1 MKYREITIHTK
12 VEDLDELIL
21 QLEERGITGLIIN
34 DPRELP
40 ELMENKETYHWDY
53 IDESVIR
60 ELSADPSIT
69 FYLEEGTELASLL
82 DESAL
87 RDADVKAVDDQDW
100 LHRWKDYFE
109 PAPITERFVVKP
121 AWSTYTAGPGEQVID
136 MDPGMAFGTGTHATT
151 RLCLQLME
159 KYLRPGDRV
168 LDVGTGTGILSIAA
182 AMLGSGEVLAVDIDS
197 QAVTVAQDNIAK
209 NHVDLTVRTVLADLT
224 AGIDFRADLV
234 VANLMA
240 DLVVRLSNSVRGH
253 LTEKGI
259 YISSGIIQGKE
270 TSVRAALESS
280 GFEVID
286 ARREG
291 EWWAIAARRI

>member
-60 ELSADPSIT
+60 ELSSDPSIT

-182 AMLGSGEVLAVDIDS
+182 AMLGSGEVLAVDIDP

>member
-1 MKYREITIHTK
+1 VKYREIKIHTK

-60 ELSADPSIT
+60 ELSSDPSIT

-182 AMLGSGEVLAVDIDS
+182 AMLGSGEVLAVDIDP

>member
-12 VEDLDELIL
+12 VEDLDELTL

-60 ELSADPSIT
+60 ELSANPSIT

-182 AMLGSGEVLAVDIDS
+182 AMLGSGEVLAVDIDP

>member
-1 MKYREITIHTK
+1 VKYREITIHTK

-69 FYLEEGTELASLL
+69 FYLEEGIELASLL

-182 AMLGSGEVLAVDIDS
+182 AMLGSGEVLAVDIDP

>member
-1 MKYREITIHTK
+1 MKYREIKIHTK

-182 AMLGSGEVLAVDIDS
+182 AMLGSGEVLAVDIDP

>member
-1 MKYREITIHTK
+1 
-12 VEDLDELIL
+12 
-21 QLEERGITGLIIN
+21 
-34 DPRELP
+34 
-40 ELMENKETYHWDY
+40 
-53 IDESVIR
+53 
-60 ELSADPSIT
+60 
-69 FYLEEGTELASLL
+69 
-82 DESAL
+82 
-87 RDADVKAVDDQDW
+87 
-100 LHRWKDYFE
+100 
-109 PAPITERFVVKP
+109 
-121 AWSTYTAGPGEQVID
+121 
-136 MDPGMAFGTGTHATT
+136 
-151 RLCLQLME
+151 ME
-159 KYLRPGDRV
+159 KYQRPGDRV

-182 AMLGSGEVLAVDIDS
+182 AMLGSGEVLAVDIDP

>member
-1 MKYREITIHTK
+1 VKYREITIHTK

-182 AMLGSGEVLAVDIDS
+182 AMLGSGEVLAVDIDP

>member
-1 MKYREITIHTK
+1 VKYQEITIQTN
-12 VEDLDELIL
+12 LDALDALIL
-21 QLEERGITGLIIN
+21 HLEYRGITDLIVN

-136 MDPGMAFGTGTHATT
+136 MDPGMTFGTGTHATT

-182 AMLGSGEVLAVDIDS
+182 AMLGSGEALAVDIDP

>member
-87 RDADVKAVDDQDW
+87 LDADVKAVDDQDW

-159 KYLRPGDRV
+159 KYLKPGDRV

-182 AMLGSGEVLAVDIDS
+182 AMLGSGEVLAVDIDP

>member
-1 MKYREITIHTK
+1 MKYREIKIHTK

-60 ELSADPSIT
+60 ELSSDPSIT

-182 AMLGSGEVLAVDIDS
+182 AMLGSGEVLAVDIDP

>member
-1 MKYREITIHTK
+1 VKYREITIHTK

-82 DESAL
+82 DESVL

-182 AMLGSGEVLAVDIDS
+182 AMLGSGEVLAVDIDP

>member
-182 AMLGSGEVLAVDIDS
+182 AMLGSGEVLAVDIDP